1 MRSVTLLLVLFLLKQ
16 INSKAQDTFSILAFD
31 SITREIGAAGASC
44 VDLYNFPG
52 YSNDFICEL
61 MPDSGAIATQASYMP
76 SNQYNARLRMVA
88 GDSPSQI
95 IAWLNANDVNA
106 NSSIRQYGV
115 VALDR
120 GYPRAAAFT
129 GTNCMNYKNHI
140 VGPNYTIHGNILLG
154 QKVLDSIESGFK
166 RTKGDLACKLMG
178 AIKGANM
185 VGADSRC
192 APNNSSSLFAF
203 IKVTQPTDTFG
214 KPSFL
219 LSLKTHSNALIEP
232 LDSLEKMFYRARNCQ
247 VNSAGIPKINMSN
260 GTFVLV
266 PNPAIEQVSIY
277 AAGAFYN
284 SQVLVYDVYGRE
296 IFKFEIDR
304 IYRLDVS
311 KWKKGI
317 YFVELVNAG
326 GRSKKKLVVN

>member
-1 MRSVTLLLVLFLLKQ
+1 MKKKYVLILLIWQLVSNVT
-16 INSKAQDTFSILAFD
+16 AQDTFSILAFD

-44 VDLYNFPG
+44 LDLYNFPA
-52 YSNDFICEL
+52 YTNDFICEL

-76 SNQYNARLRMVA
+76 SNQYNARLRMFA
-88 GDSPSQI
+88 GDNPTQI
-95 IAWLNANDVNA
+95 MSWLNANDVQS

-120 GYPRAAAFT
+120 GYPRTAAFT
-129 GTNCMNYKNHI
+129 GTNCLNYKNHI

-166 RTKGDLACKLMG
+166 RAKGDLACKLM
-178 AIKGANM
+178 AALKGAKM

-232 LDSLEKMFYRARNCQ
+232 LDSLEKMFNRAHNCT
-247 VNSAGIPKINMSN
+247 VNSAGIANYVGNIKDFAM
-260 GTFVLV
+260 V

-277 AAGAFYN
+277 VTGNFYN
-284 SQVLVYDVYGRE
+284 ARGVVYDLYGRE
-296 IFKFEIDR
+296 VLNFDIEKV
-304 IYRLDVS
+304 YKLDVS

-317 YFVELVNAG
+317 YFVELKVGAAS
-326 GRSKKKLVVN
+326 SKKKLVVN